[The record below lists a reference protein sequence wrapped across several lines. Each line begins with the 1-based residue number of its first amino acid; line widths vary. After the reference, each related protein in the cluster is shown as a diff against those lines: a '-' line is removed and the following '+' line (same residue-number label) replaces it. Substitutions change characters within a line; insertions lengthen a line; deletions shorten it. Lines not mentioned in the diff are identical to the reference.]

1 MPPKKAA
8 APAPA
13 VLEEEILYCFYNEL
27 CDSSTCDLPVCPE
40 FWRRFPI
47 PKRFNKGMLVKD
59 WVRNFDLEGKG
70 ETFTFCGAFP
80 VVQAEIKCPLVMQ
93 PHFTLV
99 AALTM
104 NAVIKNFR
112 GICIVS
118 LGM

>member
-1 MPPKKAA
+1 MSQNI
-8 APAPA
+8 
-13 VLEEEILYCFYNEL
+13 LEGEILYCVYNKL

-40 FWRRFPI
+40 FWQRFPI
-47 PKRFNKGMLVKD
+47 PKGFDKGMMVKNWVED
-59 WVRNFDLEGKG
+59 WDLKGKA

-93 PHFTLV
+93 PHFALV
-99 AALTM
+99 AGLTM
-104 NAVIKNFR
+104 DHVIENFR